1 MQYNITV
8 ILRTEKRNMN
18 TFTIDDIKDVIHKI
32 DLAKRPYIIF
42 LNPKDAE
49 DLKAQMPEIE
59 DSLVIQST
67 EYVERGKGFLMK
79 RESLET
85 WDLPFIDL

>member
-1 MQYNITV
+1 
-8 ILRTEKRNMN
+8 MN
-18 TFTIDDIKDVIHKI
+18 TFTIDDIKNAIHRF

-49 DLKAQMPEIE
+49 DLKVQMPEIE
-59 DSLVIQST
+59 DSLVIQPT
-67 EYVERGKGFLMK
+67 EYVERGKGVLMERK
-79 RESLET
+79 TLEQ